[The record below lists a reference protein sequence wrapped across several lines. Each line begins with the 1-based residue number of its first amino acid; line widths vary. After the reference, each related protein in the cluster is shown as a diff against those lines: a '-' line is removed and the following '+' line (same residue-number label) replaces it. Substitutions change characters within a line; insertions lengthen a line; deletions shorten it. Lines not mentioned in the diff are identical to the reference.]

1 MAKLDDDLN
10 SLFKLPLNEF
20 IAARK
25 TLIAQLKKSGQ
36 AADAERVKLLGKPS
50 VSAWTVNQLYWNH
63 REPFDELLGS
73 GQRFRKAQTSGKVAE
88 MRAALDA
95 RREALSH
102 LSELATAMLS
112 DLGSHPSLDTIR
124 RITSTLEAVSASA
137 ALDGATLGRLTKD
150 IDPPGFESF
159 ASFTGTAPV
168 PAANAAPPASP
179 SKKVAAPARVQS
191 PKSKAPSPK
200 LQSQISE
207 KKAQVEKSRQVKLAA
222 ANASLQNA
230 KRSLT
235 EARARAQSLESQQK
249 KADARA
255 KEAEKHIRE
264 AENESREAEKER
276 REAEKASRAAEARL
290 KKASAAAEAAS
301 QAAFTVNGEVEEAK
315 QTLADAERTVEKR
328 TSELESLF
336 RSTT

>member
-1 MAKLDDDLN
+1 MAKLEDDLN
-10 SLFKLPLNEF
+10 NLFKLPLNEF
-20 IAARK
+20 IAGRK
-25 TLIAQLKKSGQ
+25 TLFAQLKKSGQ
-36 AADAERVKLLGKPS
+36 AAGAERVKLLAKPS

-124 RITSTLEAVSASA
+124 SITSTLEAVSASA

-159 ASFTGTAPV
+159 ASFTGNGRVSAAKAAITGTAGV
-168 PAANAAPPASP
+168 PPANP
-179 SKKVAAPARVQS
+179 SKKSSSDSTQARQKSTAAEQS
-191 PKSKAPSPK
+191 R
-200 LQSQISE
+200 LGQ
-207 KKAQVEKSRQVKLAA
+207 SRQQKLAA
-222 ANASLQNA
+222 AKASLQNA
-230 KRSLT
+230 KRSRT
-235 EARARAQSLESQQK
+235 EAGARAQSLESQQK

-255 KEAEKHIRE
+255 KEAEKRE
-264 AENESREAEKER
+264 GEAEKES
-276 REAEKASRAAEARL
+276 REAEKASREAEARL
-290 KKASAAAEAAS
+290 KKASAASEAAS
-301 QAAFTVNGEVEEAK
+301 QVAFTIKSEVEEAK
-315 QTLADAERTVEKR
+315 QTLADAARTVKKT

-336 RSTT
+336 RSTR